1 MGCVTHFGENLQK
14 HKYSFKLVRDEFALP
29 NTKPSL
35 PVFNSLVEQN
45 AYVDDTHTR
54 YSQEWC
60 EEYRKVCLQ
69 NYDLNMKYFASL
81 SKEDFNNEL
90 ENYLCRHKGFHE
102 IRKLAYCDGLE
113 GFYIMVLDEY
123 KQVYIGKTYDIKK
136 RIKQHWTVTKDF
148 DRVLLPMYN
157 TDSVFSIDFFRA
169 LDTTR
174 IFVWEYPASDET
186 EAKLI
191 EDFPKIYCTN
201 RIGGGVHDNM
211 AALATMNRRKF

>member
-1 MGCVTHFGENLQK
+1 
-14 HKYSFKLVRDEFALP
+14 
-29 NTKPSL
+29 
-35 PVFNSLVEQN
+35 
-45 AYVDDTHTR
+45 
-54 YSQEWC
+54 
-60 EEYRKVCLQ
+60 
-69 NYDLNMKYFASL
+69 MKYCASL

-123 KQVYIGKTYDIKK
+123 KQVYIGKAYDIKK
-136 RIKQHWTVTKDF
+136 RIKQHWTNTKDF

-174 IFVWEYPASDET
+174 IFVWENSISDET
-186 EAKLI
+186 EAGLV
-191 EDFPKIYCTN
+191 EDFPKMYCTN
-201 RIGGGVHDNM
+201 RIGGGVHDKIT
-211 AALATMNRRKF
+211 AAATMNKRKL